1 MAFLLLG
8 THANAQIRVG
18 LKAGVNASTIHGSG
32 VAVNPRLGL
41 QGGVLVDIPMTK
53 SFSLQPALVVSTKGY
68 KVDFEVT
75 NTTGL
80 LSSPITNLTRLV
92 YAEVPVLALFRARIS
107 PSIRFYGGVGPY
119 VALGLSGKLSST
131 YSLLGEQGV
140 VFNSGRVTSNSYRR
154 VDYGASA
161 AAGLEVKRFLIG
173 LNYTYGLVDL
183 GSATFEA
190 YHRTLGVTVG
200 FWLAR
205 TRF

>member
-1 MAFLLLG
+1 M
-8 THANAQIRVG
+8 
-18 LKAGVNASTIHGSG
+18 
-32 VAVNPRLGL
+32 
-41 QGGVLVDIPMTK
+41 
-53 SFSLQPALVVSTKGY
+53 
-68 KVDFEVT
+68 T

-92 YAEVPVLALFRARIS
+92 YAEVPLLALFRARLN

-119 VALGLSGKLSST
+119 VGIGLGGKLSST
-131 YSLLGEQGV
+131 YSLFGERDI
-140 VFNSGRVTSNSYRR
+140 VFGSGRVASNSYRR

-190 YHRTLGVTVG
+190 YHQTLGVTVG
-200 FWLAR
+200 FWLTR